1 MKSGNC
7 FRDSDGAAWM
17 QLSENGE
24 SIRVGVS
31 ASNVLARESNP
42 QSSRYQLLLARTSVF
57 LKSPKH
63 RRETMLEF
71 HQDWANLQRATNGPA
86 AASAQNAIPPKL
98 ARVSPLPT
106 GGTF

>member
-1 MKSGNC
+1 M
-7 FRDSDGAAWM
+7 DSDGAAWM
-17 QLSENGE
+17 QLSGNGE
-24 SIRVGVS
+24 SISVGVS

-42 QSSRYQLLLARTSVF
+42 QLSCQLLLARTSVF

-71 HQDWANLQRATNGPA
+71 HQDWANLERATTGPA
-86 AASAQNAIPPKL
+86 AVSARNAIPLKL
-98 ARVSPLPT
+98 ARVSQLPS